1 MCFLC
6 TKKKRGLV
14 GSLLIIIMT
23 EDNSV
28 NEIIGCRL
36 DEPGFSL
43 SNDNKT
49 VFKALPVDDNGSKV
63 AGVSK

>member
-1 MCFLC
+1 
-6 TKKKRGLV
+6 
-14 GSLLIIIMT
+14 MT

-28 NEIIGCRL
+28 NEITGYRL
-36 DEPGFSL
+36 QEPDFSL
-43 SNDNKT
+43 SNDTET